1 MLLLSSVL
9 LPWLEQHDVVTM
21 LPYLL
26 FRLSDN
32 STLTLFET
40 LHRSNQVDTDT
51 FTAVDFGDPDAL
63 ASSL

>member
-1 MLLLSSVL
+1 ML

-40 LHRSNQVDTDT
+40 LHRSSNQVDADI
-51 FTAVDFGDPDAL
+51 FAAMDFGDPDVL